1 MLPKSS
7 SDKSSYKS
15 KLKLDLE
22 KLKNGEAQAT
32 RVDFTKI
39 KINSISKGNRLVK

>member
-1 MLPKSS
+1 MPPTSS

-22 KLKNGEAQAT
+22 TEKWRGSSQ
-32 RVDFTKI
+32 
-39 KINSISKGNRLVK
+39 